1 MDIKRTLFLSLV
13 LLAASLFVGELAA
26 FAGFKFYATERLAR
40 HWRVD
45 PSAAVASLT
54 AVSIERYHEQFF
66 DPVLGW
72 SFHEETTAFPY
83 AAFDATGARVDS
95 VDGPT
100 GRIAAYGDS
109 FTFGEGAGNDETWPH
124 FLAEALEVPVAN
136 YGVAGYGPD
145 QALLRL
151 KGHLTNGRVPQIAI
165 IGVLSENISRV
176 VNVWRLAYA
185 GSETLNFKPILLVHN
200 GAPPTWMPTPLE
212 VPISV
217 GAVLRA
223 IETSRSD
230 DFWLEHNRHRPPR
243 PRFPY
248 LRSAFESFAYFG
260 LETVRWQDLWQKKRP
275 QKVMGAIIDEFV
287 LLSEKYSF
295 LPILVMIPMGDDLRL
310 RERGEPPTY
319 APMLGEIREQY
330 QGRLTVV
337 DILNE
342 PFEASR
348 FHVRPFQGHASQYGN
363 RAIASAILD
372 KLPAAF

>member
-1 MDIKRTLFLSLV
+1 MDVKRTLIVSLV

-45 PSAAVASLT
+45 PSTAVASLT
-54 AVSIERYHEQFF
+54 PASIQRYQYQFF

-72 SFHEETTAFPY
+72 SFREETTAFPY

-95 VDGPT
+95 VEGPT

-151 KGHLTNGRVPQIAI
+151 KGHLANGGVPQIAI
-165 IGVLSENISRV
+165 IGVLSENIARV
-176 VNVWRLAYA
+176 VNVWRSAYA
-185 GSETLNFKPILLVHN
+185 GSETLNFKPILLVDD
-200 GAPPTWMPTPLE
+200 GAPPQWLPNPLE
-212 VPISV
+212 APIGV
-217 GAVLRA
+217 GAVRQA
-223 IETSRSD
+223 IEKSQSH
-230 DFWLEHNRHRPPR
+230 DFWLEHNRHRPPK

-248 LRSAFESFAYFG
+248 LLSAIESFAYFG
-260 LETVRWQDLWQKKRP
+260 FESVRWQDLWQKERP
-275 QKVMGAIIDEFV
+275 QRVLAAIIDEFV
-287 LLSEKYSF
+287 LVSEEYSF

-319 APMLGEIREQY
+319 ERMLGELRDQY

-337 DILNE
+337 DILDE
-342 PFEASR
+342 SFEASR
-348 FHVRPFQGHASQYGN
+348 FHLRPFQGHSSQYGN
-363 RAIASAILD
+363 RAIASAILAN
-372 KLPAAF
+372 LPAAP